1 MKRITKVEIE
11 NCRAYYKEYNIE
23 LPKGENLLIYGENGS
38 GKSSLFKSFHHFFK
52 NSISAQTFSKN
63 LFNQGN
69 DGKIALTF
77 SEIKDQDKS
86 IVNSDSY
93 KFSNI
98 GSDNNVDFIKES
110 SLLNGFLDYTD
121 LLKIY
126 LKSEPNPNLFN
137 LIILNLLKE
146 FIPVQTGDSTSIGA
160 QYEFLIKNLITDAKT
175 RNSRCH
181 KFGRTKIP
189 GFYGSLRIILDSIF
203 ELVNDYL
210 RDFFDLK
217 DISIEYIL
225 KPIVFKYPN
234 HYRSSWYLETDL
246 RLKVLKNGQELGNEY
261 KDYLNEARL
270 SSVAVCLYLA
280 SLKLFPSQIS
290 YKLIYLDDI
299 FIGLDTSN
307 RIPIINI
314 LNKHFNDYQIFI
326 STYDKNF
333 FEVCNHILSK
343 GKQESQWKSIEIYV
357 GEFQVDALNII
368 DVPIVISNRNDLS
381 KARFHLYNNEKPDYP
396 ASANYFRKYLES
408 KLTEIFPNE
417 IFRDNNFEIID
428 SYKLTKI
435 FSLCRDLLH
444 NLDIN
449 IPEFEELNS
458 YLFILLHPLSHYNT
472 SIHTYKRDLKEI
484 DNRIKF
490 LFEDSATLDFLNQI
504 KYCASRTTI
513 QVEFYINK
521 YNVWYYEFYI
531 KKPLFFNPVNKKF
544 SKCEVIGT
552 KIYYT
557 KNNISKP
564 AKELNKGTSKIRY
577 NSVEASYDGITNLI
591 ADTYRFFERPDSIF
605 EKVKLFD
612 GANWQNIQFKKEKK
626 TRKKKNKIV

>member
-11 NCRAYYKEYNIE
+11 NCRAYYKKYSIE

-77 SEIKDQDKS
+77 SEIKEQDKS
-86 IVNSDSY
+86 ILNSDSY

-137 LIILNLLKE
+137 LIILNLLQE
-146 FIPVQTGDSTSIGA
+146 FIPVQTGDSTSIGK
-160 QYEFLIKNLITDAKT
+160 QHELLITNLITNAKS
-175 RNSRCH
+175 RNSKCH
-181 KFGRTKIP
+181 KSALPKIP
-189 GFYGSLRIILDSIF
+189 DFDASLRIILNPIF
-203 ELVNDYL
+203 KLVNDYL
-210 RDFFDLK
+210 NDFFDLK

-225 KPIVFKYPN
+225 KPLVFKYPN
-234 HYRSSWYLETDL
+234 SSRSSWYLETDL
-246 RLKVLKNGQELGNEY
+246 RLKVLKNGQELGHEY

-280 SLKLFPSQIS
+280 SLKLLPSKIS

-314 LNKHFNDYQIFI
+314 LNKDFNDYQIFI

-368 DVPIVISNRNDLS
+368 DVPIVISNSNDLS
-381 KARFHLYNNEKPDYP
+381 KARFHLYNNENPDYP

-444 NLDIN
+444 SLDIN

-490 LFEDSATLDFLNQI
+490 LFEDSTRLDFLNQI
-504 KYCASRTTI
+504 KYCASNTTI

-521 YNVWYYEFYI
+521 YNIWYYEFYI
-531 KKPLFFNPVNKKF
+531 KKPLFFNPVDKKF
-544 SKCEVIGT
+544 SKCEVIAT
-552 KIYYT
+552 KMYHT
-557 KNNISKP
+557 KNNVSKP
-564 AKELNKGTSKIRY
+564 AKELNRGTSKIKY

-591 ADTYRFFERPDSIF
+591 AQTYRFFERPDSIF

-612 GANWQNIQFKKEKK
+612 GTNWLNFQFKKKK
-626 TRKKKNKIV
+626 NTRKKKNKIV

>member
-11 NCRAYYKEYNIE
+11 NCRAYYNQYLIE

-38 GKSSLFKSFHHFFK
+38 GKSSLFKSFHYFFK
-52 NSISAQTFSKN
+52 NSISTQNFSKN

-69 DGKIALTF
+69 DGKIELTF
-77 SEIKDQDKS
+77 SEIDDQDKR
-86 IVNSDSY
+86 VLNSDVY
-93 KFSNI
+93 KFSNTD
-98 GSDNNVDFIKES
+98 SNNSVSFIKES

-137 LIILNLLKE
+137 LIIRNLLKE
-146 FIPVQTGDSTSIGA
+146 FIPVQTGVSSSIGA
-160 QYEFLIKNLITDAKT
+160 QYKFLIKNLITDART

-181 KFGRTKIP
+181 KLGLTKISD
-189 GFYGSLRIILDSIF
+189 FDGSLRVILDSIF
-203 ELVNDYL
+203 DLVNKYL
-210 RDFFDLK
+210 KEFFDLK
-217 DISIEYIL
+217 DISIEYTL
-225 KPIVFKYPN
+225 KPITFKYPN
-234 HYRSSWYLETDL
+234 NYRVSWYLETDL
-246 RLKVLKNGQELGNEY
+246 RLKVLKNGQELGDEY

-270 SSVAVCLYLA
+270 SSFAVCLYLA
-280 SLKLFPSQIS
+280 SLKLFPTQIE

-314 LNKHFNDYQIFI
+314 INKDFNDYQIFI

-343 GKQESQWKSIEIYV
+343 GKQDSQWKSIEIYV
-357 GEFQVDALNII
+357 GEFQVDDSNTI
-368 DVPIVISNRNDLS
+368 DIPVVISNNNDLS
-381 KARFHLYNNEKPDYP
+381 KARFHLYNNERPDYP

-408 KLTEIFPNE
+408 KLTEIFPQE
-417 IFRDNNFEIID
+417 IFRDSNFELIE
-428 SYKLTKI
+428 SYKLSKI
-435 FSLCRDLLH
+435 FSLCRDFLH
-444 NLDIN
+444 NLDID

-484 DNRIKF
+484 DNKIKY
-490 LFEDSATLDFLNQI
+490 LFEASTKLAFLKEI
-504 KYCASRTTI
+504 KYCAFNTTI

-531 KKPLFFNPVNKKF
+531 KKPLYFNLSNEKF
-544 SKCEVIGT
+544 SKCEVVCT
-552 KIYYT
+552 QYYYT
-557 KNNISKP
+557 KNNVAQPVK
-564 AKELNKGTSKIRY
+564 KLNKGTSKIRY
-577 NSVEASYDGITNLI
+577 NSLEISYSEITNVILEQ
-591 ADTYRFFERPDSIF
+591 YRFFKRPTCIF
-605 EKVKLFD
+605 EKVKIFD
-612 GANWQNIQFKKEKK
+612 GINWKHFKFDKK
-626 TRKKKNKIV
+626 RINGARKKN